1 MSSGKELETPHTL
14 ASLPKPIDSVNGR
27 TLASAVYSLSAA
39 RKRKR
44 SELAVSV
51 DGDGISI
58 FDVQAPR
65 LITSYALPPQ
75 SSFTAP
81 PFSVYLKATKQ
92 RLAKRFTYATVK
104 ESSGSSRHQILCF
117 AEEMHTQPTGN
128 PEKTSYTI
136 PASAS
141 HVFSIDTLPLKPTD
155 GSSEDTHDVVVLF
168 ENGQLD
174 CLSADLQHVKWS
186 TNILSSQSATKV
198 EFSTYTDAATARRGL
213 FKSREDA
220 IAALDPATE
229 GQSETLSTTALLCL
243 VTRPTDEKSFRTKG
257 RSLHVCAVR
266 PKAMGGITINK
277 PTVQDLLTLRIPS
290 SNIDSRADS
299 HPSYSLHASSGLLYQ
314 LISGSVVTY
323 DFSTTIPQLRSE
335 LTVPG
340 TPLQNFVRVS
350 SSLLMA
356 ASPISCGLYDVKYN
370 SVQAIL
376 PLASEESEGSQGK
389 KRKQTIAL
397 DAKTPLTLLH
407 YVADLGLV
415 VGLANDE
422 LIGLQ
427 VGSEVSSSKR
437 SRVRGGLLID
447 AIGKGVGRKP
457 ANLDTPSTG
466 SYPLGVCLLNP
477 ADKSNKEWHRTRKE
491 LDELIKAENLKSF
504 EEVFAREVHI
514 ELKAKPADQ
523 PAAIEDKANGTND
536 VDMVDEESNGQER
549 RTNGVVEDDDDQA
562 LPEWD
567 FPAIPWDINLQTKR
581 HKAVYLLSKVFAFSS
596 VPREIIAHDLPSTP
610 LRIRFFPPNAFQWL
624 IWTGFLTT
632 DMIRQAMRREAT
644 GLQPITASDVIASIL
659 NFDPGM
665 QLLCDVLRGHPGLD
679 VDLVVQAIKALVKSL
694 ETESFPE
701 IKGHL
706 TNRPDQIEDTS
717 SRDEESADKEFDIE
731 ADAAAWA
738 LARAESFVDSGILVR
753 SHSLLEAL
761 TKLHTFP
768 SSLVSQTLR
777 KSLTHKEIIF
787 LINILRLELH
797 EGGWINT
804 YLQDGPHDSAEF
816 GDPSDRA
823 IAIIADLLGCAL
835 DAIGAAGWLTSGND
849 AKADTI
855 QALRMEVSAALE
867 GIHEAA
873 FMKGLLNDFLRF
885 GWKRKTVPRPVS
897 NKHLKAKGKPLT
909 LQATEA
915 AEARILP
922 LGFKV
927 EGRVEDTKT
936 TLSGET
942 KQLSKR
948 DMGRRISGGNGF
960 SGSSTCVSGYACVK
974 LSSDYYSQ
982 CQPGSASTSAPAT
995 TSPTSTTPTTTTSLN
1010 NSTTTATA
1018 TGPGTTLQTP
1028 YLWIR
1033 AVEDPNFHK
1042 YLQSDPLYSPGTAV
1056 IANYTSAGQFAIQDG
1071 QLVQLVSA
1079 PGAAAQLLYAHVSG
1093 TASATYGTDRALAV
1107 TFAETAGT
1115 YGTFAW
1121 QGDALTW
1128 TAANVTRPNLSAW
1141 FVCEGQALFVNLG
1154 NYLYETPDG
1163 CADETIHY
1171 YNDSVAND

>member
-1 MSSGKELETPHTL
+1 MSSGKELEAPHTL
-14 ASLPKPIDSVNGR
+14 ASLPKPIDPVNGR
-27 TLASAVYSLSAA
+27 TLASTVYSLSAA

-44 SELAVSV
+44 SELVVSV
-51 DGDGISI
+51 DGDGISL

-81 PFSVYLKATKQ
+81 PFSVYLKANKQ
-92 RLAKRFTYATVK
+92 RPAKRFTYATVK

-117 AEEMHTQPTGN
+117 SEEAHPTPTGN
-128 PEKTSYTI
+128 PDKTAYTI
-136 PASAS
+136 PSS
-141 HVFSIDTLPLKPTD
+141 SGKVFSIDALPLKSS
-155 GSSEDTHDVVVLF
+155 GSAGEDSHDIVVLF
-168 ENGQLD
+168 ENGQVD
-174 CLSADLQHVKWS
+174 CLSATLQTVKWS
-186 TNILSSQSATKV
+186 TNVLGSSDKIV
-198 EFSTYTDAATARRGL
+198 EFSAYTDAATAKRGL

-220 IAALDPATE
+220 IAALDPTADVE
-229 GQSETLSTTALLCL
+229 SETLSATTLLCL
-243 VTRPTDEKSFRTKG
+243 VTRPADEDSFRAEG

-266 PKAMGGITINK
+266 PKSTGGITINK
-277 PTVQDLLTLRIPS
+277 PTIQALLTLSLPRS
-290 SNIDSRADS
+290 HVDSQADLQ
-299 HPSYSLHASSGLLYQ
+299 PSYSLHVSSGLLYQ
-314 LISGSVVTY
+314 LASGSIVTY
-323 DFSTTIPQLRSE
+323 DFSTTVPQLKSE

-340 TPLQNFVRVS
+340 TPLHNFVRVS

-356 ASPISCGLYDVKYN
+356 ASPISCALYDVKYN

-376 PLASEESEGSQGK
+376 PLGSKNEESQSR
-389 KRKQTIAL
+389 KRKQPLPL
-397 DAKTPLTLLH
+397 DAQSPLALLH

-427 VGSEVSSSKR
+427 VGSEVSSKR
-437 SRVRGGLLID
+437 SKVRGGLLID

-457 ANLDTPSTG
+457 ANLDAPSTG
-466 SYPLGVCLLNP
+466 AHPLGVCLLNP
-477 ADKSNKEWHRTRKE
+477 ADTSSKAWHRTRKQ
-491 LDELIKAENLKSF
+491 LDEFIKAQDVRNF
-504 EEVFAREVHI
+504 EETFAQEVSI
-514 ELKAKPADQ
+514 QLRGKSAEEDQTNGAKDVDMEEP
-523 PAAIEDKANGTND
+523 KANGVTD
-536 VDMVDEESNGQER
+536 DE
-549 RTNGVVEDDDDQA
+549 DDQA
-562 LPEWD
+562 FPEWD
-567 FPAIPWDINLQTKR
+567 FPDTPWDINLQTKR
-581 HKAVYLLSKVFAFSS
+581 HKAVYLLSKVFDFSS
-596 VPREIIAHDLPSTP
+596 AEREIIAHDLPNTP

-632 DMIRQAMRREAT
+632 DMIRQAMRQEST
-644 GLQPITASDVIASIL
+644 GLQAISPADVIASIL

-701 IKGHL
+701 IKGQL
-706 TNRPDQIEDTS
+706 TNRPEPNE
-717 SRDEESADKEFDIE
+717 SRDEESADKEFDAE

-738 LARAESFVDSGILVR
+738 LARAESFVDSGILIR

-768 SSLVSQTLR
+768 ATLVSQTLR

-835 DAIGAAGWLTSGND
+835 DSIGAGGWLTSGND

-885 GWKRKTVPRPVS
+885 GWKRKTVQQGPSDKR
-897 NKHLKAKGKPLT
+897 LKEKGKPLT
-909 LQATEA
+909 IQQADS

-927 EGRVEDTKT
+927 EGKVQDSKVGLNGEVKPLTKREIGHKISMRVGKYSFE
-936 TLSGET
+936 
-942 KQLSKR
+942 
-948 DMGRRISGGNGF
+948 RIE
-960 SGSSTCVSGYACVK
+960 V
-974 LSSDYYSQ
+974 
-982 CQPGSASTSAPAT
+982 
-995 TSPTSTTPTTTTSLN
+995 
-1010 NSTTTATA
+1010 
-1018 TGPGTTLQTP
+1018 
-1028 YLWIR
+1028 
-1033 AVEDPNFHK
+1033 
-1042 YLQSDPLYSPGTAV
+1042 
-1056 IANYTSAGQFAIQDG
+1056 
-1071 QLVQLVSA
+1071 
-1079 PGAAAQLLYAHVSG
+1079 
-1093 TASATYGTDRALAV
+1093 
-1107 TFAETAGT
+1107 
-1115 YGTFAW
+1115 
-1121 QGDALTW
+1121 
-1128 TAANVTRPNLSAW
+1128 
-1141 FVCEGQALFVNLG
+1141 
-1154 NYLYETPDG
+1154 
-1163 CADETIHY
+1163 
-1171 YNDSVAND
+1171 

>member
-14 ASLPKPIDSVNGR
+14 ASLPKPIDPVNGR
-27 TLASAVYSLSAA
+27 TLASTVYSLSAA

-51 DGDGISI
+51 DGDGISL

-81 PFSVYLKATKQ
+81 PFSVYLKANKQ
-92 RLAKRFTYATVK
+92 RSAKRFTYAAVK

-117 AEEMHTQPTGN
+117 SEEIHTTPTGN
-128 PEKTSYTI
+128 PDKTAYTI
-136 PASAS
+136 PPSS
-141 HVFSIDTLPLKPTD
+141 GKVFSIDALPLKPSD
-155 GSSEDTHDVVVLF
+155 GASEDTHDILVLF
-168 ENGQLD
+168 ENGQVD
-174 CLSADLQHVKWS
+174 CLSANLQTVKWS
-186 TNILSSQSATKV
+186 TNVLGASDKAV
-198 EFSTYTDAATARRGL
+198 EFSAYTDAATAKRGL

-220 IAALDPATE
+220 IAALDPTGEAE
-229 GQSETLSTTALLCL
+229 SETLSATTLLCL
-243 VTRPTDEKSFRTKG
+243 VARPADEESFRTDG
-257 RSLHVCAVR
+257 RSLYVCAVR
-266 PKAMGGITINK
+266 PKTTGGITINK
-277 PTVQDLLTLRIPS
+277 PTVQSLLTLNLPRS
-290 SNIDSRADS
+290 HIDSQADS
-299 HPSYSLHASSGLLYQ
+299 QPSYSLHVSSGLLYQ
-314 LISGSVVTY
+314 LASGSIVTY
-323 DFSTTIPQLRSE
+323 DFSTTVPQLKSE

-356 ASPISCGLYDVKYN
+356 ASPISCALYDVKYN

-376 PLASEESEGSQGK
+376 PLGSEKNEESQSR
-389 KRKQTIAL
+389 KRKQPVL
-397 DAKTPLTLLH
+397 VDAQSPLVLLH
-407 YVADLGLV
+407 YVAELGLV

-427 VGSEVSSSKR
+427 VGAEVSSKR
-437 SRVRGGLLID
+437 SKVRGGLLID

-457 ANLDTPSTG
+457 ANLDAPSTG
-466 SYPLGVCLLNP
+466 SHPLGVCLLNP
-477 ADKSNKEWHRTRKE
+477 ADTSSKAWHRTRKQ
-491 LDELIKAENLKSF
+491 LDEFITDEDVKNF
-504 EEVFAREVHI
+504 EETFAQEVGI
-514 ELKAKPADQ
+514 QLRGKSAEEEQ
-523 PAAIEDKANGTND
+523 TNGTKD
-536 VDMVDEESNGQER
+536 VEMADGSKVEEPKMNGVDE
-549 RTNGVVEDDDDQA
+549 DDDQA

-567 FPAIPWDINLQTKR
+567 FPDTPWDINLQTKR
-581 HKAVYLLSKVFAFSS
+581 HKAVYLLSKVFDFSS
-596 VPREIIAHDLPSTP
+596 AKREIIAHDLPNTP

-632 DMIRQAMRREAT
+632 DMIRQAMRQEST
-644 GLQPITASDVIASIL
+644 GLQTISPADVIASIL

-701 IKGHL
+701 IKGQL
-706 TNRPDQIEDTS
+706 TNRPEQSE
-717 SRDEESADKEFDIE
+717 SRDEESADKEFDAE

-738 LARAESFVDSGILVR
+738 LARAESFVDSGILIR

-768 SSLVSQTLR
+768 APLVSQTLR

-885 GWKRKTVPRPVS
+885 GWKRKTVQHGPSDKRV
-897 NKHLKAKGKPLT
+897 KEKGKPLT
-909 LQATEA
+909 LQQADA
-915 AEARILP
+915 AETRILP

-927 EGRVEDTKT
+927 EGRVQDSKVGLNGEVKPLTKREIGHKI
-936 TLSGET
+936 SMRVGKYSFE
-942 KQLSKR
+942 
-948 DMGRRISGGNGF
+948 RID
-960 SGSSTCVSGYACVK
+960 V
-974 LSSDYYSQ
+974 
-982 CQPGSASTSAPAT
+982 
-995 TSPTSTTPTTTTSLN
+995 
-1010 NSTTTATA
+1010 
-1018 TGPGTTLQTP
+1018 
-1028 YLWIR
+1028 
-1033 AVEDPNFHK
+1033 
-1042 YLQSDPLYSPGTAV
+1042 
-1056 IANYTSAGQFAIQDG
+1056 
-1071 QLVQLVSA
+1071 
-1079 PGAAAQLLYAHVSG
+1079 
-1093 TASATYGTDRALAV
+1093 
-1107 TFAETAGT
+1107 
-1115 YGTFAW
+1115 
-1121 QGDALTW
+1121 
-1128 TAANVTRPNLSAW
+1128 
-1141 FVCEGQALFVNLG
+1141 
-1154 NYLYETPDG
+1154 
-1163 CADETIHY
+1163 
-1171 YNDSVAND
+1171 